1 MGLVEDIRAVTSL
14 LIDSTIG
21 FGVLALGVLI
31 FIFFYLYIFK
41 RGNKKNIKLANL
53 FYTLVSEISLCETDE
68 EREQV
73 FLQPYVQDM
82 LQTCLRRKRRRSLM
96 LKALVQFHK
105 TVHGAAAENIK
116 WLYEKLGFKNDSLQQ
131 LTSHRWHKKA
141 AAIQALAE
149 MGQQDCIT
157 KVYRYTN
164 HGNYYIRS
172 AAQVAVVKLTGFEGL
187 RFLNVINQPITQ
199 WQQLCLLQ
207 QLAFHPNIQEE
218 KLQAWL
224 MSANESVVE
233 LALKLVKA
241 YAVHGVHD
249 QLVQCLQHPSVIIR
263 IEVIMILK
271 DVATA
276 TTVPILKT
284 HYENA
289 ERIERIAIL
298 KSLQAIGT
306 RNEVP
311 FLAALLNTP
320 DLLLKTEVQKTL
332 QELAPDWQTYKNNNA
347 INLSKSIA
355 II

>member
-1 MGLVEDIRAVTSL
+1 MGLVEDIRTVTSL
-14 LIDSTIG
+14 LIDVAFG
-21 FGVLALGVLI
+21 FVVLTLGVLL

-41 RGNKKNIKLANL
+41 RGSNKNLKLANR

-82 LQTCLRRKRRRSLM
+82 HQTCLRRKSRRAFM

-116 WLYEKLGFKNDSLQQ
+116 WLYEKLDFKNDSLQQ

-157 KVYRYTN
+157 KIYRYTN
-164 HGNYYIRS
+164 HSNYYIRS

-207 QLAFHPNIQEE
+207 QLVSYPNVQEE

-224 MSANESVVE
+224 MSTNESVVE

-249 QLVQCLQHPSVIIR
+249 QLVQCLQHPNVTIRTEAII
-263 IEVIMILK
+263 ILK
-271 DVATA
+271 EMAAA
-276 TTVPILKT
+276 TTVSVLKA
-284 HYENA
+284 HYEKA
-289 ERIERIAIL
+289 ERMERIAIL

-306 RNEVP
+306 RDEVP
-311 FLAALLNTP
+311 FLVALLNTS
-320 DLLLKTEVQKTL
+320 DQLLKNEVLKTL
-332 QELAPDWQTYKNNNA
+332 QELAPDWQACKDNNSVNF
-347 INLSKSIA
+347 SKSIA
-355 II
+355 IV